1 MAFNGKALDQLEN
14 FTEIQFPKVIKDI
27 LILTGFDDF
36 YTLCMINEETLKS
49 IENEVQE
56 ELNKSDAIIKGSIYQ
71 KFFKNKI
78 PFKFL
83 LGHKVAILNIPK
95 DIERLKNSQELE
107 KKSIEDLNIYKE
119 SLFLKIDKFIASK
132 KYPKTFKR
140 EHIKRLSAKKN
151 VVKCFVQCASCKRE
165 IICSFDSCLRV
176 SNFYKHLNSH
186 NEKKTQNTAQSNSA
200 KNNPSA
206 TATTTDTSSDNISPI
221 ICSGI
226 LIERAGKSSADKID
240 QILGSLAIQ
249 NSSEASSEA
258 L

>member
-1 MAFNGKALDQLEN
+1 MALNGKALDQLEK

-56 ELNKSDAIIKGSIYQ
+56 ELIKSDAIIKGSVYQ
-71 KFFKNKI
+71 KFSKNNI

-95 DIERLKNSQELE
+95 DIERLKNSNELE
-107 KKSIEDLNIYKE
+107 NKSIEDLNNYKE
-119 SLFLKIDKFIASK
+119 SLFQKIDKFIATK

-140 EHIKRLSAKKN
+140 EHIKRLSAKKII
-151 VVKCFVQCASCKRE
+151 VKCFVQCVSCQTE
-165 IICSFDSCLRV
+165 IICSFDTCWRV

-186 NEKKTQNTAQSNSA
+186 YEKKTKYRA
-200 KNNPSA
+200 K
-206 TATTTDTSSDNISPI
+206 
-221 ICSGI
+221 
-226 LIERAGKSSADKID
+226 
-240 QILGSLAIQ
+240 
-249 NSSEASSEA
+249 
-258 L
+258 